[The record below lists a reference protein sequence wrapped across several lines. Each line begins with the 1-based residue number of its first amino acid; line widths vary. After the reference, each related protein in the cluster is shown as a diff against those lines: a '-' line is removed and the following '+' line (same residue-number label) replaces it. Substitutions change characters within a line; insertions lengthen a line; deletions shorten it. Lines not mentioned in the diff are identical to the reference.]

1 MNTVTCGSHSQESS
15 DKVSWQIW
23 RDIPKAYHIK
33 LNPINCIVRWV
44 ILLLVQCFFRLADL
58 FLCLVTV
65 WDDITTHK
73 QRLQATACLKS
84 GSRACKSV
92 NYRFDGCIK
101 LHIAQ
106 FVAMFLGPKF
116 FYLVSK
122 RVDQCNG
129 LHIAQSVAA
138 VTTAS
143 VSAMASTSKSPF
155 TSVSVSLTFLAFTPA
170 SLSTSVLTS
179 VLSTFLTFH
188 EDPHAIFFCDQRDF
202 LVATDALFSKG
213 DQRIPCCGNLTSK
226 WWRVNLGNNFT
237 CVLSKS

>member
-1 MNTVTCGSHSQESS
+1 
-15 DKVSWQIW
+15 
-23 RDIPKAYHIK
+23 
-33 LNPINCIVRWV
+33 
-44 ILLLVQCFFRLADL
+44 
-58 FLCLVTV
+58 
-65 WDDITTHK
+65 
-73 QRLQATACLKS
+73 
-84 GSRACKSV
+84 
-92 NYRFDGCIK
+92 
-101 LHIAQ
+101 
-106 FVAMFLGPKF
+106 MFLGPKF

-155 TSVSVSLTFLAFTPA
+155 TSVGVSLTFLAFTPA

-188 EDPHAIFFCDQRDF
+188 ENPHAIFFSDQPDF

-226 WWRVNLGNNFT
+226 W
-237 CVLSKS
+237 